1 MKYFGALMA
10 TVLGNEE
17 EREAAIQYLKEVDP
31 EIWDEE

>member
-1 MKYFGALMA
+1 MKYFGALIA

>member
-10 TVLGNEE
+10 TVLGNEG

>member
-31 EIWDEE
+31 EIWDEQ